1 MTENLDTKTTEI
13 TQITTNQNNDNKI
26 EPEKANEESDFSI
39 KCSCLVDGSVQ
50 KEILKKQILISK
62 ILSIIGG
69 IGSLLYIILGTIFEN
84 APWAEYLLIFAGP
97 LGIGIVLFVYY
108 KKIIKKVQA
117 SPFTN
122 EYEFKEKMLSVVSK
136 NNSNE
141 ISSKGEIAYTNL
153 LKLVETIDYL
163 FIYVNQKSVFP
174 ILKSTLSEEDIKK
187 IKDIF
192 ISLNKFYPAKR
203 QK

>member
-1 MTENLDTKTTEI
+1 MVENLDTKTTEI
-13 TQITTNQNNDNKI
+13 TQTTTTLNNDKNN
-26 EPEKANEESDFSI
+26 EPENTNEENNFSI
-39 KCSCLVDGSVQ
+39 KCSCLIDGNVQ

-84 APWAEYLLIFAGP
+84 TPWTEYFLIFAGP

-174 ILKSTLSEEDIKK
+174 ILKSSLSEEDTKK
-187 IKDIF
+187 IKNIF

>member
-1 MTENLDTKTTEI
+1 MTENLNTKTAEI
-13 TQITTNQNNDNKI
+13 TQNTINQNNDNKI
-26 EPEKANEESDFSI
+26 EPEKTNEKSDFSI
-39 KCSCLVDGSVQ
+39 KCSCLIDGNVQ
-50 KEILKKQILISK
+50 KEILKKQMLISK
-62 ILSIIGG
+62 ILLIIGG

-84 APWAEYLLIFAGP
+84 APWTEYLLIFAGP
-97 LGIGIVLFVYY
+97 LGIGIVLLVYY

-141 ISSKGEIAYTNL
+141 ISSKGEIAYTTL

-174 ILKSTLSEEDIKK
+174 ILKSSLSEEDTKK
-187 IKDIF
+187 VKDIF
-192 ISLNKFYPAKR
+192 ISLNKFYPAKK